1 MNDPIDEKKLWKKS
15 WEKLDTINIDKGKP
29 EKKLLENKTLI
40 SLTNNIRKKIEKV
53 INNRIK
59 SVLSFTEPQ
68 AGARKGKSSVD
79 QLFIPKSAIRQRKFQ
94 RKQTYITLKDIEKS
108 FYYTWR
114 QGMF

>member
-1 MNDPIDEKKLWKKS
+1 MNDPINEKKLWKKS

-59 SVLSFTEPQ
+59 SALSFTEPQ